1 MWCESRSTQYLN
13 TFQVAEYLVDVDE
26 LDGWVGRG
34 LVLLEAGPARHEDAA
49 HVRLL
54 RVVAGDAQLRLLQ
67 QVPRVRLREARHPRG
82 LLPDPLRPLQP
93 VRAQYHRPWLQYV
106 KIVKLRMGKYV

>member
-1 MWCESRSTQYLN
+1 MWRESRSTQYLN
-13 TFQVAEYLVDVDE
+13 TFQVAEDLVDVDE
-26 LDGWVGRG
+26 LDGGVGRG

-54 RVVAGDAQLRLLQ
+54 RVVAGDAELRLLQ

-82 LLPDPLRPLQP
+82 RLLPDPLRPLQP
-93 VRAQYHRPWLQYV
+93 VRAQYHRPWLQSV
-106 KIVKLRMGKYV
+106 KIVS